1 MSTVSTSFQ
10 RIATEDKQ
18 RVLAELRDVKA
29 LFAQRGWFAGTSG
42 NLSIRV
48 GDYAPDDFHFAI
60 TASGK
65 DKSLSTPE
73 DFLFVDQNG
82 RPSESTR
89 LKPSAET
96 SIHCEIY
103 RQTGCGAIFH
113 IHSVFNNV
121 ISEWFW
127 HRRAVPVEGVELI
140 KAFNIW
146 DEEAVIDIPVV
157 SNFADV
163 PTIVPEVRDRLEPR
177 IPGILLRKH
186 GIYAWGA
193 NAFEAKRHI
202 EAFEFLFE
210 YVYRMELLK
219 SGKPG

>member
-1 MSTVSTSFQ
+1 MTFAQ
-10 RIATEDKQ
+10 IPLEHKQ
-18 RVLAELRDVKA
+18 RALAELTDVKR
-29 LFAQRGWFAGTSG
+29 LFANRGWFQGTSG

-73 DFLFVDQNG
+73 DFLFVDHAG
-82 RPSESTR
+82 KPSEATM

-96 SIHCEIY
+96 LIHCEIY
-103 RQTGCGAIFH
+103 KQTGCGAIFH
-113 IHSVFNNV
+113 VHTVFNNLV
-121 ISEWFW
+121 SELFW
-127 HRRAVPVEGVELI
+127 ERRSIPVDGVELI

-146 DEEAVIDIPVV
+146 DEEAHIDIPIV
-157 SNFADV
+157 SNFAHI
-163 PTIVPEVRDRLEPR
+163 PSIVPEVTERLDKR
-177 IPGILLRKH
+177 IPGIMLRKH

-193 NAFEAKRHI
+193 NAFEAKRHL

-210 YVYRMELLK
+210 YVYRWELLK
-219 SGKPG
+219 R

>member
-1 MSTVSTSFQ
+1 MSTFTQ
-10 RIATEDKQ
+10 IATEDKQ
-18 RVLAELRDVKA
+18 RALAELTEVKS
-29 LFAQRGWFAGTSG
+29 LFASRGWFPGTSG

-48 GDYAPDDFHFAI
+48 GDYTPDEFHFAI

-73 DFLFVDQNG
+73 DFLFVDQSG
-82 RPSESTR
+82 KPCETTR

-103 RQTGCGAIFH
+103 RQTGAGAIFH
-113 IHSVFNNV
+113 IHSVFNSIV
-121 ISEWFW
+121 SELFW
-127 HRRAVPVEGVELI
+127 ERKSIPVDGVELI

-146 DEEAVIDIPVV
+146 DEEAHIDIPIV
-157 SNFADV
+157 SNFAHV
-163 PTIVPEVRDRLEPR
+163 PSIVPEVKDRLDPR
-177 IPGILLRKH
+177 IPGIMLRKH

-193 NAFEAKRHI
+193 NAFEAKRHL

-210 YVYRMELLK
+210 YVYRWELLK
-219 SGKPG
+219 K

>member
-1 MSTVSTSFQ
+1 MSFAAIS
-10 RIATEDKQ
+10 TEDKQ
-18 RVLAELRDVKA
+18 RALSELSEVKS
-29 LFAQRGWFAGTSG
+29 LFASKGWFPGTSG

-48 GDYAPDDFHFAI
+48 GDYAPDEFHFAI

-73 DFLFVDQNG
+73 DFLFVDQSG
-82 RPSESTR
+82 KPCETTR

-103 RQTGCGAIFH
+103 RMTGCGAIFH
-113 IHSVFNNV
+113 IHSVFNSLV
-121 ISEWFW
+121 SELFW
-127 HRRAVPVEGVELI
+127 ERKSIPVDGVELI

-146 DEEAVIDIPVV
+146 DEEAQIEIPIV
-157 SNFADV
+157 SNFAHV
-163 PTIVPEVRDRLEPR
+163 PSIVPEVTERLDPR
-177 IPGILLRKH
+177 IPGIMLRKH

-193 NAFEAKRHI
+193 NAFEAKRHL

-210 YVYRMELLK
+210 YVYRWELLK
-219 SGKPG
+219 RK

>member
-1 MSTVSTSFQ
+1 MSFE

-18 RVLAELRDVKA
+18 RALAELTEVKS
-29 LFAQRGWFAGTSG
+29 LFASRGWFPGTSG

-48 GDYAPDDFHFAI
+48 GDYTQDEFHFAI

-73 DFLFVDQNG
+73 DFLFVDQSG
-82 RPSESTR
+82 KPCETTR

-96 SIHCEIY
+96 LIHCEIY
-103 RQTGCGAIFH
+103 RQTGAGAIFH
-113 IHSVFNNV
+113 IHSVFNSIV
-121 ISEWFW
+121 SELFW
-127 HRRAVPVEGVELI
+127 ERKSIPVDGVELI

-146 DEEAVIDIPVV
+146 DEEAHIDIPIV
-157 SNFADV
+157 SNFTHI
-163 PTIVPEVRDRLEPR
+163 PSIVPEVTERLDPR
-177 IPGILLRKH
+177 IPGIMLRKH

-193 NAFEAKRHI
+193 NAFEAKRHL

-210 YVYRMELLK
+210 YVYRWELLQRK
-219 SGKPG
+219 A